1 MRTSS
6 WPIWLERDQAPVAA
20 GQGEVGEPGG
30 VEALGAGAAGDHI
43 DGADVLAHL
52 RDGDAGQQEL
62 QLLRRI
68 GGRQADQPQAILV
81 EDEVDGRRR
90 ARPSPG

>member
-1 MRTSS
+1 M
-6 WPIWLERDQAPVAA
+6 PIWLERDQAPVAG

-30 VEALGAGAAGDHI
+30 VEPLGAGAARDHI

-52 RDGDAGQQEL
+52 RDRHAGQQEL
-62 QLLRRI
+62 QLLRGF
-68 GGRQADQPQAILV
+68 GGRQADQPQAVLI
-81 EDEVDGRRR
+81 EDEMRPSAR